1 VDQDTQQLDD
11 NNPKS
16 EATPEVSPD
25 VVSDTGQGQETPPEA
40 VAQGKAEREPVS
52 SMSADER
59 KAALEAIIYA
69 ADEPATIEQLAKAL
83 GEPKA
88 EVQAALDELVA
99 SYASDTRGIEIRGV
113 AGGYKMYT
121 KPQHHDLV
129 RRFIKSLRPPLRLT
143 MPALETLA
151 VISYKQPVTAPEI
164 QEIRGVNTSG
174 VIKTLLDKKLITTA
188 GRKEVIGRPILY
200 RTSKEFLMRFGLSDL
215 GELPSLKEFEA
226 LAREALGSDEGVAES
241 DAGDESVLNSM
252 EPTEAEAAAELEAE
266 AAADSNDTPSD
277 EAKPMVEAAAAG
289 ADDASAPKQYEQSI
303 SPDVAEAIA
312 SHPVEAEAKPKPE
325 SGSVD
330 AVAASQHT
338 AEAVS
343 GSEVAE
349 VSSEAHATT
358 ESKEPTEAVAHQSET
373 VAEASNATEAVEQ
386 SEPELTHAVAS
397 TEQTPEAGDST
408 EAISR
413 PIVDAVAETH
423 DGLESQELGAAAP
436 QAPEPESIDARSE
449 SVEPLFAEHAPAEA
463 TGINMETPE
472 IPESSTEQDGYETE
486 HEISDEILA
495 QLTQGI
501 EIEVSAD
508 SLAGLSSNNVP
519 AEEAPTQFYSSHA
532 EPEHQPSPAS
542 ETTTDHSQPESETTT
557 EPEKSRKAAAGE

>member
-16 EATPEVSPD
+16 EATPEVTNG
-25 VVSDTGQGQETPPEA
+25 VASDTGQETPPEA
-40 VAQGKAEREPVS
+40 SAAAASAAPAANAPPEPVS
-52 SMSADER
+52 SMSDDER

-83 GEPKA
+83 SEPKA
-88 EVQAALDELVA
+88 AVQVALDELVA

-241 DAGDESVLNSM
+241 DAGDESVLDSL
-252 EPTEAEAAAELEAE
+252 EPTEAEAAAELEA
-266 AAADSNDTPSD
+266 AASEDVGDAEPGDAPTPK
-277 EAKPMVEAAAAG
+277 AEAAAAG
-289 ADDASAPKQYEQSI
+289 ADDSSSPKQYEQSI
-303 SPDVAEAIA
+303 STDVVEAIASQPIEADSSEELQSKPMVDSAESIESPQSPETETVAEAIA
-312 SHPVEAEAKPKPE
+312 QARETLSSDSESLDVVPGPIDAVAAPQDEPAANESAAAVSHPVEPE
-325 SGSVD
+325 P
-330 AVAASQHT
+330 VAA
-338 AEAVS
+338 
-343 GSEVAE
+343 
-349 VSSEAHATT
+349 
-358 ESKEPTEAVAHQSET
+358 QSET
-373 VAEASNATEAVEQ
+373 
-386 SEPELTHAVAS
+386 SEPTFAEPHPEPAHAA
-397 TEQTPEAGDST
+397 
-408 EAISR
+408 AIS
-413 PIVDAVAETH
+413 
-423 DGLESQELGAAAP
+423 
-436 QAPEPESIDARSE
+436 
-449 SVEPLFAEHAPAEA
+449 
-463 TGINMETPE
+463 METPE
-472 IPESSTEQDGYETE
+472 SPTATTEYESSMEPEGTEQ
-486 HEISDEILA
+486 EISDEILA
-495 QLTQGI
+495 QLASGI
-501 EIEVSAD
+501 EIEVSAE
-508 SLAGLSSNNVP
+508 SLAALSSSDVP
-519 AEEAPTQFYSSHA
+519 AEEAPTQFYSSDA
-532 EPEHQPSPAS
+532 EPEHRPLAK
-542 ETTTDHSQPESETTT
+542 EGTEHDATT
-557 EPEKSRKAAAGE
+557 ENDPATDREKSRGAAAGE